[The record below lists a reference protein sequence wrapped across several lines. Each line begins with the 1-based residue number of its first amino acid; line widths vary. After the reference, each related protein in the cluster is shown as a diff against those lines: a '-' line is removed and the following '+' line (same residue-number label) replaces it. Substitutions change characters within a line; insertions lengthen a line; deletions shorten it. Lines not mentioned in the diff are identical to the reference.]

1 MALSPSDSILRGPL
15 LRLVRG
21 GPLQAHSPKSRH
33 EFVTKG
39 NGPSGRGCNATTIL
53 FRPRGF
59 APPRRF
65 SPHRGVRACCV
76 PVPDMGFAAFL
87 DRQATST
94 EVLAAGGRA
103 TPFPKERGTTRILAA
118 LTLRRFESRRQPL
131 RIAAVVASTP
141 FVPSLFPPRTTG
153 KSGRRFR
160 RAPGGRGLTAVPSGC
175 SASVGRRLPFLSP
188 TRCRGC
194 RTPRDPPGIT
204 QDWTTSARR
213 PRTCRMLPH
222 GSRRS
227 TSRPCSTDESVTTAL
242 VSEKPRHVPSMGF
255 DPPRGHART
264 RWFPRSPASPIP
276 PTWHGRSHTGM
287 VSVRGGCRSDCSLP
301 TSGGF

>member
-21 GPLQAHSPKSRH
+21 GPLQAHSPRSRH
-33 EFVTKG
+33 EFATKG
-39 NGPSGRGCNATTIL
+39 NGPSGRGSNATTIL

-65 SPHRGVRACCV
+65 TPHRGVRACCV
-76 PVPDMGFAAFL
+76 PVPDMGFAAFH

-141 FVPSLFPPRTTG
+141 FDPPLFTAADGGQRVGGGSDGPPADAASRPFPPG
-153 KSGRRFR
+153 
-160 RAPGGRGLTAVPSGC
+160 AA
-175 SASVGRRLPFLSP
+175 
-188 TRCRGC
+188 
-194 RTPRDPPGIT
+194 
-204 QDWTTSARR
+204 
-213 PRTCRMLPH
+213 
-222 GSRRS
+222 
-227 TSRPCSTDESVTTAL
+227 
-242 VSEKPRHVPSMGF
+242 
-255 DPPRGHART
+255 
-264 RWFPRSPASPIP
+264 PAS
-276 PTWHGRSHTGM
+276 G
-287 VSVRGGCRSDCSLP
+287 GGCRSFRRHDVEDVVRRRIPQGSRR
-301 TSGGF
+301 T